1 MMWFRREF
9 IVLKYKVQCEMCLK
23 NDYEWVMG
31 WVEVPKRSH
40 KLHLIVDLFK
50 SFNCALIADW
60 GYNCSQYVLIYGTE
74 LSDATPLCTLNDFL
88 PMGSDYRKPAMP
100 IVWYCRVLEFSIPTT
115 AIQLLLCLIA
125 LFAGLNRRNNLFVC
139 GYSFLCVTIFFS
151 SVFLST
157 MLALRVTGSLEK
169 AIRVIL
175 LHIPYEETFCA
186 FISPILECR
195 ILRRNSTDLIEHQ
208 CGPRAENVGAVEC
221 KRWLSEFVRKPYWLV
236 ALILEYGII
245 IVSGIAI
252 SIRGCIIAHLRK
264 QTRSNR
270 PETPTQQ
277 QTTNCVESEK
287 LFTASSTTHDGNGI
301 MLATTKIS

>member
-1 MMWFRREF
+1 
-9 IVLKYKVQCEMCLK
+9 
-23 NDYEWVMG
+23 MG
-31 WVEVPKRSH
+31 WFEVPKRSD
-40 KLHLIVDLFK
+40 KLYLIVDLFK
-50 SFNCALIADW
+50 SFNCAVVANW
-60 GYNCSQYVLIYGTE
+60 CCNCSQYVPIHGTVSKKRIFQ

-115 AIQLLLCLIA
+115 AIQLLLCLTA

-151 SVFLST
+151 GVFLST

-208 CGPRAENVGAVEC
+208 CGPRAENVHF
-221 KRWLSEFVRKPYWLV
+221 LLF
-236 ALILEYGII
+236 LILFFDSLSRNRVEM
-245 IVSGIAI
+245 IA
-252 SIRGCIIAHLRK
+252 SCK
-264 QTRSNR
+264 Y
-270 PETPTQQ
+270 
-277 QTTNCVESEK
+277 
-287 LFTASSTTHDGNGI
+287 
-301 MLATTKIS
+301 

>member
-1 MMWFRREF
+1 MTPSGSWGGS
-9 IVLKYKVQCEMCLK
+9 KYRNVRISCI
-23 NDYEWVMG
+23 
-31 WVEVPKRSH
+31 S
-40 KLHLIVDLFK
+40 
-50 SFNCALIADW
+50 S
-60 GYNCSQYVLIYGTE
+60 LIYSRASIALLSLIGAVTALNMFLFMAQ

-115 AIQLLLCLIA
+115 AIQLLLCLTA

-151 SVFLST
+151 GVFLST

-208 CGPRAENVGAVEC
+208 CGPRAENVGAIEC
-221 KRWLSEFVRKPYWLV
+221 KKWLSEFVRKPYWLV

-245 IVSGIAI
+245 IISGIAI

-264 QTRSNR
+264 QTRSNCS
-270 PETPTQQ
+270 ETPTQQ
-277 QTTNCVESEK
+277 QTTNCVESAK
-287 LFTASSTTHDGNGI
+287 LFTASDTAHDGSGI
-301 MLATTKIS
+301 TLVTTNIS